1 MVGKR
6 ALEKEFTGLKK
17 VDLCVNQRRKEQDR
31 RKGGGNANVLEADR
45 PEPHEDSRD
54 SVKKYI
60 NSL

>member
-1 MVGKR
+1 MGKR
-6 ALEKEFTGLKK
+6 ALEKEFTGLKRA
-17 VDLCVNQRRKEQDR
+17 DLCVDQQQKEQDR
-31 RKGGGNANVLEADR
+31 RMRGNATILEADR

>member
-1 MVGKR
+1 M
-6 ALEKEFTGLKK
+6 LTDDEKNKAEE
-17 VDLCVNQRRKEQDR
+17 R
-31 RKGGGNANVLEADR
+31 GGNATVLEADR